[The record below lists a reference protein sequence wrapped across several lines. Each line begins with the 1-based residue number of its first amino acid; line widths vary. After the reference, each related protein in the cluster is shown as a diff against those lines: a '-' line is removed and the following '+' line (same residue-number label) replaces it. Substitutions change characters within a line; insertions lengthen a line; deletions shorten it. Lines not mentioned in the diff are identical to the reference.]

1 MLTSAPRVRLT
12 PREAQVV
19 RLVAKGHRYPEIA
32 LELRIELTTVK
43 THILNIK
50 TRFEARNLQQVIA
63 ISVARGLIS
72 I

>member
-32 LELRIELTTVK
+32 SELCIELTTVK